1 MNTPKQWMCIPKIL
15 DFPSLNFVR
24 LLKALFKHEHGLGYI
39 YIYIFLGYLYLH
51 WAILHNALIVQQF
64 LVVFLIVSGFMNG
77 DVGVTLGEFPRSGNV
92 KNTKVKQGW

>member
-1 MNTPKQWMCIPKIL
+1 MNVYSQ
-15 DFPSLNFVR
+15 NFRFRKFKFCKTFEGIIQTRARVR
-24 LLKALFKHEHGLGYI
+24 VYI
-39 YIYIFLGYLYLH
+39 YIFFLGYLYLH

-77 DVGVTLGEFPRSGNV
+77 GVGVTLGEFPRSGNV